1 MSEQAEELEQEQPD
15 TSPSPEERREW
26 RATALRLVRQY
37 PDPALRN
44 PASPVAQ
51 VDEEV
56 QRLAARMVDVM
67 ERSHGVGLAAPQLG
81 VLRRIFVYRVGDEDA
96 PRILINPKLSQL
108 SEETDVSTEGCLS
121 LLGGELQVPVER
133 HVRLHVSATD
143 ALGEDFELEAE
154 GFEARVI
161 QHEIDHLDGVLMLE
175 RTEREQR
182 RAALSAL
189 REGGTYAPPRPEAE
203 EAAASNGGG
212 PDGAGSRETEEPPGS
227 SG

>member
-1 MSEQAEELEQEQPD
+1 MSEQAEELEQEP
-15 TSPSPEERREW
+15 TETESGPSPEERREW

-67 ERSHGVGLAAPQLG
+67 ERAHGVGLAAPQLG
-81 VLRRIFVYRVGDEDA
+81 VLRRILVYRVGDEDT
-96 PRILINPKLSQL
+96 PRVLINPKLSEL
-108 SEETDVSTEGCLS
+108 SEETEVGTEGCLS
-121 LLGGELQVPVER
+121 LLGGELQVPVSR
-133 HVRLHVSATD
+133 HVRVHVSATD

-161 QHEIDHLDGVLMLE
+161 QHEIDHLDGVLIVD
-175 RTEREQR
+175 RAQDEQR
-182 RAALSAL
+182 REAL
-189 REGGTYAPPRPEAE
+189 RELRLR
-203 EAAASNGGG
+203 
-212 PDGAGSRETEEPPGS
+212 AG
-227 SG
+227 